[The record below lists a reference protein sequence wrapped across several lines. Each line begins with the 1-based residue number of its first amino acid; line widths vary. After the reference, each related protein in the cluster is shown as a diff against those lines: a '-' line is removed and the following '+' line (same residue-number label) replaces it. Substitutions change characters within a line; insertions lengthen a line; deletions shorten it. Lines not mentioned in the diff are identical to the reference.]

1 MKYKKIEKQI
11 DGVIHDMNIIISN
24 VFENIGDGQI
34 FIEQYI
40 DEVIFQIILIQI
52 ENTELEKQ
60 LHLVNQLKNDDIKW
74 NYIQKFYE
82 HISYDHLFDH
92 IDLQYQ
98 NVVEKYI
105 FLELYQIIEFYLLIL
120 IFIKIVKKVDYKINY
135 QTQQINL
142 RLMQIIVELLKYEQL
157 LIKK

>member
-1 MKYKKIEKQI
+1 
-11 DGVIHDMNIIISN
+11 MNIIISN

-40 DEVIFQIILIQI
+40 DEVIFQIIHIQI
-52 ENTELEKQ
+52 ENIELEKQ

-135 QTQQINL
+135 QIQQINL
-142 RLMQIIVELLKYEQL
+142 RLIQIIIELLKYEQL